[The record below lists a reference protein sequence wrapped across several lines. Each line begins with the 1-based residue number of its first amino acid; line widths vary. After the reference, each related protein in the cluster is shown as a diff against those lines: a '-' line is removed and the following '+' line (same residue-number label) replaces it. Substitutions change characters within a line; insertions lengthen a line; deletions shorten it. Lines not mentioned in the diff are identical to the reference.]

1 MWLIGV
7 DQQTTIELD
16 ASTTANEIDKRVA
29 RRNDLISIRFIV
41 TIKYENDHT
50 KKLN

>member
-7 DQQTTIELD
+7 EQQTRIKLD
-16 ASTTANEIDKRVA
+16 ASTTANEIDKRAA

-41 TIKYENDHT
+41 TIKYVNEHP